1 MKWRIIV
8 DGRIDPYMNMAVDEA
23 IYTGIINGES
33 EPTIRFYD
41 WEPAAFSCG
50 YNQNIEDEID
60 LDKVK
65 KSDYLYVRRPTGG
78 RLVLHEDEV
87 TYAVISPLEDTMTGG
102 ISDTYL
108 RIAKALL
115 KGLHY
120 LGVEAE
126 IERGE
131 LTRIEQKQLGNP
143 CFSSSSKY
151 EINYNR
157 KKMIGSAQTRSNSAF
172 LQHGSILRTKNQKV
186 VAEYLPGLT
195 EDSRLRVS
203 SMLERRTIALETI
216 LQRELPYMEA
226 VEAFING
233 FTTEWAEDTFYFST
247 GLTKK
252 ESELAVS
259 LNREKYS
266 TVEWSEKKSEKEKK
280 DLTQM

>member
-8 DGRIDPYMNMAVDEA
+8 DGRIDPYMNMAIDEA

-50 YNQNIEDEID
+50 FNQNIENEID

-87 TYAVISPLEDTMTGG
+87 TYAVISPLEDTMAGG

-120 LGVEAE
+120 LGIEAE

-131 LTRIEQKQLGNP
+131 LTRTEQKQLGNP

-157 KKMIGSAQTRSNSAF
+157 KKMIGSAQTRSSRAF

-233 FTTEWAEDTFYFST
+233 FTTEWTEDTFYFST
-247 GLTKK
+247 GLTEK
-252 ESELAVS
+252 ESELAAS
-259 LNREKYS
+259 LSKEKYS
-266 TVEWSEKKSEKEKK
+266 TAEWNEKKSEKEKK